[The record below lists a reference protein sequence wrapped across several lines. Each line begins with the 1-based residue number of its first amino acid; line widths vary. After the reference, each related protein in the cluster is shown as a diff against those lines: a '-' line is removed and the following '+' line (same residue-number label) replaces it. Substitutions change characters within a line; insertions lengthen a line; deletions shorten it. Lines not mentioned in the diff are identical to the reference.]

1 MFIMIN
7 NKDESRLDIA
17 NGGVKNKEIH
27 WLKISMKILHML
39 RKVFPYAGYH
49 MQVSKI
55 WMH

>member
-27 WLKISMKILHML
+27 WLKISMKILHIL
-39 RKVFPYAGYH
+39 TKVFPYAGYH

-55 WMH
+55 WMR